1 MGLESNCGVALASRP
16 IHNLDPPMKQDVGQ
30 VAAAP
35 PDNQLPAAVPRA
47 VVLLG
52 VAVVDV
58 LLVDV

>member
-1 MGLESNCGVALASRP
+1 MALPSHP